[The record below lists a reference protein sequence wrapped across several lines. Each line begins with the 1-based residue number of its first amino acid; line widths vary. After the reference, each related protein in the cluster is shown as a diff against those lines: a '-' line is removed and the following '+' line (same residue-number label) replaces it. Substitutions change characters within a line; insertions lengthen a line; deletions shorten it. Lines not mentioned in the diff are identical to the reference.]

1 MSSVSAAQIVIVGGG
16 IGGLATALSL
26 ASRGRRVHVLER
38 ALAFEEIGAGIQLAP
53 NALRVLNELGVLKP
67 ALRDGVRPV
76 RGALMDALTGDLLV
90 EIDFGEQFQATYG
103 APYVVTHRS
112 DLLAALL
119 SECVASDLVTLE
131 NSRCVSRVED
141 RGDDVLITCED
152 GTRYSAELVIGADG
166 LRSTCREYVLDDGP
180 PICRG
185 DVAYRGAVPI
195 ALARHVSEKPSVTWW
210 IGPKMH
216 LIQYPVRGGSLFN
229 QVGVFTSDAYHTGVD
244 PESEEWGTPQEL
256 DARFCE
262 LDERVRASAALLNRD
277 RRWAL
282 FDRPPA
288 STWTRGRVTLVGDAA
303 HPMLQYLAQGACQ
316 ALEDAMTIGA
326 CLADPNVDVSDALA
340 RYEQIRLPRASQAQ
354 IWARRV
360 GDIVH
365 GDGVLAI
372 LRNELLRQ
380 VKPDDFRYVDWLYG
394 EHDEAPGLAI
404 GPNGNGV
411 SQRRLVDGDERIR

>member
-1 MSSVSAAQIVIVGGG
+1 M
-16 IGGLATALSL
+16 
-26 ASRGRRVHVLER
+26 
-38 ALAFEEIGAGIQLAP
+38 
-53 NALRVLNELGVLKP
+53 
-67 ALRDGVRPV
+67 
-76 RGALMDALTGDLLV
+76 
-90 EIDFGEQFQATYG
+90 
-103 APYVVTHRS
+103 
-112 DLLAALL
+112 
-119 SECVASDLVTLE
+119 
-131 NSRCVSRVED
+131 
-141 RGDDVLITCED
+141 
-152 GTRYSAELVIGADG
+152 
-166 LRSTCREYVLDDGP
+166 
-180 PICRG
+180 
-185 DVAYRGAVPI
+185 
-195 ALARHVSEKPSVTWW
+195 
-210 IGPKMH
+210 
-216 LIQYPVRGGSLFN
+216 
-229 QVGVFTSDAYHTGVD
+229 GVD